1 VTSSTTRAPAEP
13 SPPLLQVLE
22 SCSALLETTQIPVD
36 GIVRLLQ
43 HILRPHQQE
52 LQQWA
57 AHLLQVSSAEG
68 EGDMAVQAAVGCS
81 AGAAAQQQPCRQRPC
96 VVPLVHSPAALPCC
110 SLAPHSSSAT
120 ISTAAPLGPAPSTCT
135 PAATTTRLPALT
147 PPPPLCSP
155 QGPGLPGD
163 DPTRRQETQAAVQEL
178 LKMLKPPAAG
188 TSASAAAG
196 QEQALAGTSG
206 RIPAYGGSGQ
216 QQQKSSGGRGGKQQ
230 RGQQQLV
237 PQQQALQAPQQ
248 QAVASAPLSLE
259 RDWDWDL
266 VPEASAAGRRKGKAG
281 PKAGKAAAAKAG
293 GARREKSRRERYL
306 DVEAFWRSASKER
319 RRELLRVPL
328 SALLEGQE
336 GQAGCRREAG
346 AAGAGPSLVED
357 VVEGLVLLREHSNR
371 HARFWLCPACDQKF
385 HSSADFLN
393 HLELYHEVGGCR
405 GLNAQRGCVCCGAV
419 VLQAAASLLL

>member
-1 VTSSTTRAPAEP
+1 
-13 SPPLLQVLE
+13 
-22 SCSALLETTQIPVD
+22 
-36 GIVRLLQ
+36 
-43 HILRPHQQE
+43 
-52 LQQWA
+52 
-57 AHLLQVSSAEG
+57 
-68 EGDMAVQAAVGCS
+68 
-81 AGAAAQQQPCRQRPC
+81 
-96 VVPLVHSPAALPCC
+96 
-110 SLAPHSSSAT
+110 
-120 ISTAAPLGPAPSTCT
+120 
-135 PAATTTRLPALT
+135 
-147 PPPPLCSP
+147 
-155 QGPGLPGD
+155 
-163 DPTRRQETQAAVQEL
+163 
-178 LKMLKPPAAG
+178 MLKPPAAV
-188 TSASAAAG
+188 TSASAAA
-196 QEQALAGTSG
+196 QEQAVAGTSG
-206 RIPAYGGSGQ
+206 HIPAYGGSGQ

-248 QAVASAPLSLE
+248 QQAAAAVPLSLE

-266 VPEASAAGRRKGKAG
+266 LPEASAAGRRKGKTG

-328 SALLEGQE
+328 SALLEGQ
-336 GQAGCRREAG
+336 AGCRREVG

-393 HLELYHEVGGCR
+393 HLELYHEVGAGA
-405 GLNAQRGCVCCGAV
+405 GGQGWGWCGGRL
-419 VLQAAASLLL
+419 LQAPAALLL